1 MVDFVRVQSSL
12 PRHQGAVPV
21 LRAGSQLPGYKG
33 YIPQLKYRFGD
44 TYGKT
49 THKIAKEIEES
60 QWNSC
65 IKKSRTDLTPFHA
78 SIQRE
83 MTHLKEDTQD
93 IVKSQLI
100 TGYTGYIP
108 KLSFIYGDTYPKA
121 SEISM
126 NNFKTEQKEFRLK
139 KSLLE
144 KQTSF
149 QSPLTPITSEELLKN
164 KLCEFLGNRSK
175 ETFAASRR
183 SLTEA
188 HIPGYTGYIPKI
200 KATDTGLG
208 CRYHSSNSIALKQFW
223 SSRLPKEQNLGI
235 SNKSDTGIYRI
246 EGMIP
251 HYTGYLPQRRYR
263 YGNTY
268 GDTCR
273 SLEVCS
279 RQKICFDPHGQQIRP
294 FSVIF

>member
-1 MVDFVRVQSSL
+1 MTDNSS
-12 PRHQGAVPV
+12 
-21 LRAGSQLPGYKG
+21 SYKG

-65 IKKSRTDLTPFHA
+65 TERSRMDLTPFQA
-78 SIQRE
+78 SNPGE
-83 MTHLKEDTQD
+83 MAQLKEDTQD
-93 IVKSQLI
+93 VVKSQLI

-108 KLSFIYGDTYPKA
+108 KLSFIYGDTYPKG
-121 SEISM
+121 SGISM
-126 NNFKTEQKEFRLK
+126 NIFKTEQKEYRLK
-139 KSLLE
+139 QSLLE
-144 KQTSF
+144 KQTSL
-149 QSPLTPITSEELLKN
+149 QSPLTPITSEELIEN
-164 KLCEFLGNRSK
+164 KLREFIGNRSK
-175 ETFAASRR
+175 KTFATSRR

-223 SSRLPKEQNLGI
+223 SSRLPKEQNLEI
-235 SNKSDTGIYRI
+235 SNKSDTRIYRI

-251 HYTGYLPQRRYR
+251 HYTGYLPQSRYQ

-279 RQKICFDPHGQQIRP
+279 RQKICFDHHEQQIRP

>member
-1 MVDFVRVQSSL
+1 MTFQ
-12 PRHQGAVPV
+12 
-21 LRAGSQLPGYKG
+21 
-33 YIPQLKYRFGD
+33 
-44 TYGKT
+44 
-49 THKIAKEIEES
+49 EIEES

-100 TGYTGYIP
+100 TGYT
-108 KLSFIYGDTYPKA
+108 
-121 SEISM
+121 
-126 NNFKTEQKEFRLK
+126 
-139 KSLLE
+139 
-144 KQTSF
+144 
-149 QSPLTPITSEELLKN
+149 
-164 KLCEFLGNRSK
+164 
-175 ETFAASRR
+175 ASRR